1 MGWRTG
7 PFEAALGLIAAR
19 PLPAIAERVIC
30 LGAGGPYT
38 DFAVQRILPERF
50 CGKCVLSKNKII
62 EPEDVK
68 NDIKSIREV
77 IFSGG
82 PGVGGLPN

>member
-1 MGWRTG
+1 
-7 PFEAALGLIAAR
+7 
-19 PLPAIAERVIC
+19 
-30 LGAGGPYT
+30 
-38 DFAVQRILPERF
+38 VQRILPERF